1 MHGNKKERAPKQAP
15 QPAETVKQQENAAV
29 PESKPQD
36 VSAPK
41 TLPERE
47 EAPSVNDGTEDNG
60 AAGAAESAK
69 DKAAEDAEQP
79 DGPDAS
85 KEAEGAAVP
94 ETSDKAAE
102 ADAAEGA
109 AVKSVASKADTAAE
123 GEKHE
128 ENEKPEKSEQEGK
141 AENAEKA
148 QEPGTGGS
156 PSPAAESR
164 APSEPSKPSEPPS
177 KLSEPFNLLEPSA
190 REKLRAVVGRLGWKK
205 WAAVALVLVV
215 LLGAGLFLAFGTT
228 HVIERSDRDAKENIY
243 MVVKPGTT
251 ASEISDHLTRLGVI
265 DSRLRFWWL
274 MKLQGDAQKFKT
286 GTYAFAPHMDEQAV
300 LDKLVSGDT
309 TVVRFTIPEGFGIK
323 EIAKRLADEGL
334 VDEQEFLAEA
344 KDFASYDY
352 MKKRPN
358 ERYAAEGYLFPDTYE
373 IHSEVTPEAIM
384 KMMAEDFD
392 TRLTPELRQQ
402 AAAKNLSIH
411 DLVTLASLVEKEARY
426 DEDRPI
432 IAQVFFKRLQMGMP
446 LQSDTTLQYLMV
458 GPKEDVSI
466 EDTKI
471 DSPYNTYQHMGLP
484 PGPIASP
491 GMKSI
496 LAVLNPASTD
506 YLYFVADRQGHN
518 HYSQTY
524 DEHLAIVEQVR

>member
-15 QPAETVKQQENAAV
+15 QPAETVKQQEKAAEQPADKAEAAV
-29 PESKPQD
+29 LEGKPQD
-36 VSAPK
+36 NP
-41 TLPERE
+41 
-47 EAPSVNDGTEDNG
+47 
-60 AAGAAESAK
+60 AAKESTKKAAVAES
-69 DKAAEDAEQP
+69 AEQP
-79 DGPDAS
+79 DNPDGSKEEGATTPEAS
-85 KEAEGAAVP
+85 KVAETGTAESPAAKP
-94 ETSDKAAE
+94 AKTSK
-102 ADAAEGA
+102 
-109 AVKSVASKADTAAE
+109 
-123 GEKHE
+123 GEKQQKTE
-128 ENEKPEKSEQEGK
+128 QSETAEKAEKPEAGGK
-141 AENAEKA
+141 ASA
-148 QEPGTGGS
+148 
-156 PSPAAESR
+156 AAETP
-164 APSEPSKPSEPPS
+164 APSEPSENHKPSDV
-177 KLSEPFNLLEPSA
+177 LEPSA
-190 REKLRAVVGRLGWKK
+190 REKLRAALGRLGWKK
-205 WAAVALVLVV
+205 WAAIAAVFAV

-344 KDFASYDY
+344 KDFAPYDY

-392 TRLTPELRQQ
+392 TRLTPALRQQ

-411 DLVTLASLVEKEARY
+411 DLITLASLVEKEARY

-446 LQSDTTLQYLMV
+446 LQSDTTLQYLMA

-471 DSPYNTYQHMGLP
+471 DSPYNTYQHAGLP

>member
-1 MHGNKKERAPKQAP
+1 MHGNKKKRAPKQAP
-15 QPAETVKQQENAAV
+15 QPAETVKQQENAVEQPADKAEAAV
-29 PESKPQD
+29 PEGKPQD
-36 VSAPK
+36 NP
-41 TLPERE
+41 
-47 EAPSVNDGTEDNG
+47 
-60 AAGAAESAK
+60 AAKESTKKAAAAESA
-69 DKAAEDAEQP
+69 EQP
-79 DGPDAS
+79 DNPDGSKEEGATTPEAS
-85 KEAEGAAVP
+85 KVAETGTAESPAAKP
-94 ETSDKAAE
+94 AKTSK
-102 ADAAEGA
+102 
-109 AVKSVASKADTAAE
+109 
-123 GEKHE
+123 GEKQQKTE
-128 ENEKPEKSEQEGK
+128 QSETAEKAEKPEAGGK
-141 AENAEKA
+141 ASA
-148 QEPGTGGS
+148 
-156 PSPAAESR
+156 AAETP
-164 APSEPSKPSEPPS
+164 APSKPSENPEPS
-177 KLSEPFNLLEPSA
+177 ENHKPSDVLEPSA
-190 REKLRAVVGRLGWKK
+190 REKLRAALGRLGWKK

-274 MKLQGDAQKFKT
+274 MKIQGDAQKFKT

-344 KDFASYDY
+344 KDFAPYDY

-392 TRLTPELRQQ
+392 TRLTPALRQQ
-402 AAAKNLSIH
+402 AAEKGLSIH
-411 DLVTLASLVEKEARY
+411 DLITLASLVEKEARY

-446 LQSDTTLQYLMV
+446 LQSDTTLQYLMA

-471 DSPYNTYQHMGLP
+471 DSPYNTYQHAGLP

>member
-15 QPAETVKQQENAAV
+15 QPAETVKQQEKVAEQPADKAEAAV
-29 PESKPQD
+29 PEGKPQD
-36 VSAPK
+36 NP
-41 TLPERE
+41 
-47 EAPSVNDGTEDNG
+47 
-60 AAGAAESAK
+60 AAKESTKKAAAAEST
-69 DKAAEDAEQP
+69 EQP
-79 DGPDAS
+79 DNPDGSKEEGATTPEAS
-85 KEAEGAAVP
+85 KVAETGTAESPAAKP
-94 ETSDKAAE
+94 AKTSK
-102 ADAAEGA
+102 
-109 AVKSVASKADTAAE
+109 
-123 GEKHE
+123 GEKQQKTE
-128 ENEKPEKSEQEGK
+128 QSETAEKAEKPEAGGK
-141 AENAEKA
+141 ASA
-148 QEPGTGGS
+148 
-156 PSPAAESR
+156 AAETP
-164 APSEPSKPSEPPS
+164 APSKPSENHKPS
-177 KLSEPFNLLEPSA
+177 DVLEPSA
-190 REKLRAVVGRLGWKK
+190 REKLRAALGRLGWKK
-205 WAAVALVLVV
+205 WAAIAAVFAV

-344 KDFASYDY
+344 KDFAPYDY

-446 LQSDTTLQYLMV
+446 LQSDTTLQYLMA